1 MTCRQDKQWHWSNNR
16 YLHTLQGSIDS
27 TKEIRGNALFK
38 VSNCSHINETVGFY
52 QPFHD
57 HIAHGLPIHLFLH
70 LGNDAVCIFY
80 NLKCSMATCEWDY
93 TVSESDLE

>member
-27 TKEIRGNALFK
+27 TKEIRGNVLFK

-57 HIAHGLPIHLFLH
+57 HIGHGLPIHLFLH
-70 LGNDAVCIFY
+70 LGNDADVYFTGVIPV
-80 NLKCSMATCEWDY
+80 WR
-93 TVSESDLE
+93 VSLWRASV